1 MNTAVKPRE
10 RRGTEMI
17 KKCLLGMMRL
27 LPLRKAFVLESH
39 PDLSDNTYA
48 LYEEL
53 LRRGYHKKYK
63 LYWMKTFPGKPD
75 WNLPEGVSYFE
86 NQPSGFCETI
96 RRAYVLNTSR
106 YIMDC
111 NSFVKKRRKG
121 QVRFHLGHGM
131 PIKIDLEY
139 SRKFGECDR
148 YMVQSPFWYDIF
160 ETQIQVPEE
169 VLCPLGYPRNDV
181 LVHSKEIPKW
191 NKEKEKYGKTILWM
205 PTYRQHRAHEDK
217 ALENT
222 YPYGCRA
229 SKQKSSYSGWKNS
242 WQNIIYYYYF
252 VRIRCRI
259 SAYFIKKN
267 FPISGLLSMFFW
279 HRWSARCMNFGTDGC
294 AHHGYSSVYF
304 DYLLTDRPIALTIA
318 DKEEYFTRF
327 TLAFPDYK
335 EAVKGFYIETFSQLS
350 SFLAEIAEG
359 VDSAREERMLAK
371 EKYHTKDAGNSAKAI
386 VDLLEKEYRLK

>member
-1 MNTAVKPRE
+1 
-10 RRGTEMI
+10 MI
-17 KKCLLGMMRL
+17 KKCLLGVMRL

-39 PDLSDNTYA
+39 PDFSDNTYA

-181 LVHSKEIPKW
+181 LVHSKEIPQW
-191 NKEKEKYGKTILWM
+191 NKEKEAPG
-205 PTYRQHRAHEDK
+205 A
-217 ALENT
+217 
-222 YPYGCRA
+222 
-229 SKQKSSYSGWKNS
+229 
-242 WQNIIYYYYF
+242 
-252 VRIRCRI
+252 
-259 SAYFIKKN
+259 
-267 FPISGLLSMFFW
+267 
-279 HRWSARCMNFGTDGC
+279 
-294 AHHGYSSVYF
+294 
-304 DYLLTDRPIALTIA
+304 
-318 DKEEYFTRF
+318 
-327 TLAFPDYK
+327 
-335 EAVKGFYIETFSQLS
+335 
-350 SFLAEIAEG
+350 
-359 VDSAREERMLAK
+359 
-371 EKYHTKDAGNSAKAI
+371 
-386 VDLLEKEYRLK
+386 

>member
-1 MNTAVKPRE
+1 
-10 RRGTEMI
+10 
-17 KKCLLGMMRL
+17 
-27 LPLRKAFVLESH
+27 
-39 PDLSDNTYA
+39 
-48 LYEEL
+48 
-53 LRRGYHKKYK
+53 
-63 LYWMKTFPGKPD
+63 MKTFPGKPD

-191 NKEKEKYGKTILWM
+191 NKEKGKYGKTILWM
-205 PTYRQHRAHEDK
+205 PTYRQHWAHEEK

-222 YPYGCRA
+222 YPYGMPCVETKEQLQRLEEQLAEHNILLLFRPHPVQDLSVFHKEELPHIRIADDVFLA
-229 SKQKSSYSGWKNS
+229 SMECTLYE
-242 WQNIIYYYYF
+242 
-252 VRIRCRI
+252 
-259 SAYFIKKN
+259 
-267 FPISGLLSMFFW
+267 LL
-279 HRWSARCMNFGTDGC
+279 AQTD
-294 AHHGYSSVYF
+294 ALITDYSSVYF

-318 DKEEYFTRF
+318 DREEYFTRF

-359 VDSAREERMLAK
+359 VDSAREERMSAK

>member
-1 MNTAVKPRE
+1 
-10 RRGTEMI
+10 MI

-63 LYWMKTFPGKPD
+63 LYCMKTFPGKPD

-181 LVHSKEIPKW
+181 LVHSKEIPQW
-191 NKEKEKYGKTILWM
+191 NKEKEKYRKTILWM
-205 PTYRQHRAHEDK
+205 PTYRQHRAHEEK

-222 YPYGCRA
+222 YPYGMPCVETKEQLQRLEEQLAEHNILLLFRPHPVQDLSVFHKEELPHIRIADDVFLA
-229 SKQKSSYSGWKNS
+229 SMECTLYE
-242 WQNIIYYYYF
+242 
-252 VRIRCRI
+252 
-259 SAYFIKKN
+259 
-267 FPISGLLSMFFW
+267 LL
-279 HRWSARCMNFGTDGC
+279 AQTD
-294 AHHGYSSVYF
+294 ALITDYSSVYF

-318 DKEEYFTRF
+318 DREEYFTRF

-335 EAVKGFYIETFSQLS
+335 EAAKGFYIETFSQLS

-359 VDSAREERMLAK
+359 VDSAREERMSAK